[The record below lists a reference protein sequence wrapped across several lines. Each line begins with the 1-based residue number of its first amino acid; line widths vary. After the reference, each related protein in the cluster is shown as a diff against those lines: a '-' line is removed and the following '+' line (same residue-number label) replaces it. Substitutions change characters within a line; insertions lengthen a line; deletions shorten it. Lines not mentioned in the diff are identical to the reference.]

1 MTTSKL
7 IENHLEHVTKISRDP
22 APSLLEE
29 AVAVKSPIRPIN
41 LRNPKKWLITR
52 VRAWIGGASNP
63 NASLEASTKT
73 TLRCS

>member
-1 MTTSKL
+1 MTTSKP

-41 LRNPKKWLITR
+41 LLNPKK
-52 VRAWIGGASNP
+52 
-63 NASLEASTKT
+63 
-73 TLRCS
+73 

>member
-1 MTTSKL
+1 MTTSRP
-7 IENHLEHVTKISRDP
+7 IENHLEHVIKISRDP

-29 AVAVKSPIRPIN
+29 AVAVKSPTRPIN
-41 LRNPKKWLITR
+41 RQNPKKLFITR

-73 TLRCS
+73 TLRCF